1 MVKKSFALTVD
12 CKTYAVELLRPGVIA
27 IDGEV
32 FSVGVNGKGVT
43 VDDDLLSAS
52 LSEDFA
58 VVQGK
63 LYEVEWEDK

>member
-1 MVKKSFALTVD
+1 MVKRSFTLTVD
-12 CKTYAVELLRPGVIA
+12 CKTYSVELLRPGVLA

-32 FSVGVNGKGVT
+32 FNVDVNGKGVT

-63 LYEVEWEDK
+63 LHEVEWETK